1 MFQSDEDVNDNDIN
15 VIDSSNSDSD
25 DIDFA
30 SFERSRTRSNFVNTS
45 NKSNVDSIPLLNDGD
60 DSTSDDES
68 LTIVDRNST
77 APTLSRIDGHRN
89 GRQVDDSFYLSD
101 QRRWTG
107 VRDAHLEMRSFN
119 ED

>member
-1 MFQSDEDVNDNDIN
+1 MFQSDEDENDN
-15 VIDSSNSDSD
+15 VIDSDDDSD
-25 DIDFA
+25 DLDFE
-30 SFERSRTRSNFVNTS
+30 SFQRSRVRSNFVNTS
-45 NKSNVDSIPLLNDGD
+45 NKSNVDSVPLLDD

-68 LTIVDRNST
+68 LTIADRNST
-77 APTLSRIDGHRN
+77 TPALSRIDGHRN